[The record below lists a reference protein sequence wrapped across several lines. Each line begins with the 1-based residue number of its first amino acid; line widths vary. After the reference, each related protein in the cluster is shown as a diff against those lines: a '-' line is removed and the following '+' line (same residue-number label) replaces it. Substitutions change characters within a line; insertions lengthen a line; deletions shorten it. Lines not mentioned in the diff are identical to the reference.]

1 MNGIPWWYFYK
12 EGSSFEGTHLS
23 SVDPKGLQ
31 WETIGPERAIGCVV
45 DPACEVVE
53 PGVIEHHE
61 FNRFILGEPDRTKSK
76 RVEALSEIMRAANFD
91 APIREDIRYSVWL
104 KLWGNVCFNPI
115 SALTQPGD
123 DPNVSVHGS
132 NYLAAVAGIVLGP
145 LGCQVKRRPARTFRR
160 LIVNIRYLTASA
172 SSISSWPLGTSS
184 ANFAYELFFATSI
197 QAL

>member
-104 KLWGNVCFNPI
+104 KLWAM
-115 SALTQPGD
+115 SALIL
-123 DPNVSVHGS
+123 
-132 NYLAAVAGIVLGP
+132 LAL
-145 LGCQVKRRPARTFRR
+145 LH
-160 LIVNIRYLTASA
+160 S
-172 SSISSWPLGTSS
+172 
-184 ANFAYELFFATSI
+184 
-197 QAL
+197 QAMTRM